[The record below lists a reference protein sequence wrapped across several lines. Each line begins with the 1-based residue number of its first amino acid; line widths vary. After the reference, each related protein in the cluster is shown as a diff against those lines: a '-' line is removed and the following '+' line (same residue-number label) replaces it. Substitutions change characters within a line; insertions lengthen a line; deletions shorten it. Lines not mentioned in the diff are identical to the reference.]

1 MYTYI
6 VRRLIG
12 TVFTLL
18 GVSIIVFMLLH
29 LTGDPVAL
37 ILPLE
42 ATQEE
47 IDLVRK
53 ELGLDRPLIVQYF
66 YFITDAL
73 RGDFGNSI
81 RGGQP
86 ALDLVLDRIPATI
99 QLTFVAMFISLAISI
114 PLGIISAVKRN
125 SLVDYINRVFCV
137 LGIGT
142 PIYWSGMMLIL
153 FFSIY
158 LGWLPSSGTG
168 TIWHLVLP
176 ATALGLEQ
184 VARTSRLMRSSML
197 EVLGEDYLRTARA
210 KGLNEGVVIRRHAL
224 KNAMIPV
231 VTVTALQLGQLLGGA
246 VVTES
251 IFAWP
256 GLGRLV
262 LQAVYARDYP
272 VVQVATLIFAV
283 SFCVINLLADI
294 LIAYINPRV
303 RFE

>member
-1 MYTYI
+1 MYEYI
-6 VRRLIG
+6 IRRLVG
-12 TVFTLL
+12 TIFTLF

-29 LTGDPVAL
+29 LTGDPVSL

-42 ATQEE
+42 ATQAE
-47 IDLVRK
+47 IDVVRK
-53 ELGLDRPLIVQYF
+53 ELGLDRPLLVQYF
-66 YFITDAL
+66 FFVADAL

-86 ALDLVLDRIPATI
+86 ALDLVIARIPATL

-114 PLGIISAVKRN
+114 PLGIISAVRRN
-125 SLVDYINRVFCV
+125 SWIDYFNRVFCV

-153 FFSIY
+153 LFAVI

-176 ATALGLEQ
+176 ATALGFEQ

-210 KGLNEGVVIRRHAL
+210 KGLGESTVIYRHAL

-272 VVQVATLIFAV
+272 VVQVATLVFAV
-283 SFCVINLLADI
+283 TFSLINLFSDV
-294 LIAYINPRV
+294 LIAYINPKV
-303 RFE
+303 RFD